1 MYFLCYNS
9 DFRHAIFAD
18 KPVYGSY
25 STMTGIIILAA
36 GSSSRLG
43 SPKQNLL
50 YKGKTLLQRAV
61 ETAEAS
67 ICEPIV
73 VVLGANAGLIMPT
86 LAGYQITI
94 AQNDDWQRGMASSI
108 QAGVKTLQN
117 INPGIQSVILMLCD
131 QPFVDTWLLNLLVMA
146 KGKDGIVVSAYNDVQ
161 GPPVL
166 FDKVYLDDL
175 LALKGA
181 EGAKKVI
188 QQYPHAIVEITFPQ
202 GGIDIDTVV
211 DYEKLKSV

>member
-1 MYFLCYNS
+1 
-9 DFRHAIFAD
+9 
-18 KPVYGSY
+18 
-25 STMTGIIILAA
+25 MTGIIILAA

-43 SPKQNLL
+43 SPKQNLV

-67 ICEPIV
+67 ICDRIV
-73 VVLGANAGLIMPT
+73 VVLGANGDSIRPT
-86 LAGYQITI
+86 LDGYQIRI
-94 AQNDDWQRGMASSI
+94 AQNNDWQQGMASSI
-108 QAGVKTLQN
+108 KTGVEALQN
-117 INPGIQSVILMLCD
+117 RNPGIQSVILMLCD
-131 QPFVDTWLLNLLVMA
+131 QPFVDTWLLNLLIMA
-146 KGKDGIVVSAYNDVQ
+146 QGKDGIVVSGYNDAI

-188 QQYPHAIVEITFPQ
+188 QHYPHAIVEITFPQ
-202 GGIDIDTVV
+202 GSIDIDTIA
-211 DYEKLKSV
+211 DYEKLNSGLII

>member
-9 DFRHAIFAD
+9 DFRDAIFD
-18 KPVYGSY
+18 NSPVYGSY
-25 STMTGIIILAA
+25 SKMTGVIILAA

-43 SPKQNLL
+43 SPKQNLV
-50 YKGKTLLQRAV
+50 YKGKTLLQRAL

-67 ICEPIV
+67 ICDPVI
-73 VVLGANAGLIMPT
+73 VVLGANADLIRPS
-86 LAGYQITI
+86 LDGYKITI
-94 AQNDDWQRGMASSI
+94 TQNDDWQEGMASSI
-108 QAGVKTLQN
+108 QTGVKALQN

-131 QPFVDTWLLNLLVMA
+131 QPFVDTWLLNLLIMA
-146 KGKDGIVVSAYNDVQ
+146 QGKDGIVVSAYNDAM

-175 LALKGA
+175 LVLQGA

-202 GGIDIDTVV
+202 GGIDIDTIA
-211 DYEKLKSV
+211 DYEKLKAS